1 MIQGSSDIALTPYG
15 EELARD
21 TRDGFDREEIRFQR
35 IYSSP
40 YQRAVKTAEI
50 IAEHQN
56 ISVKVDLRVREMCF
70 GKYEGD
76 KISEIRNSKD
86 QNLIYCFSKPS
97 MYVSDETGDNFSDVY
112 ARY

>member
-1 MIQGSSDIALTPYG
+1 MRHGETFWNKKGLIQGSSDIALTPYG

-56 ISVKVDLRVREMCF
+56 ISVKVDLKQQR
-70 GKYEGD
+70 
-76 KISEIRNSKD
+76 SE
-86 QNLIYCFSKPS
+86 
-97 MYVSDETGDNFSDVY
+97 SDLLFFQTVHVCSG
-112 ARY
+112 

>member
-1 MIQGSSDIALTPYG
+1 MRHGETFWNKKGLIQGSSDIALTPY
-15 EELARD
+15 
-21 TRDGFDREEIRFQR
+21 REEIRFQR

-97 MYVSDETGDNFSDVY
+97 RLSFS
-112 ARY
+112 RL

>member
-1 MIQGSSDIALTPYG
+1 MHLYIMRHGETFWNKKGLIQGSSDIALTPYG

-50 IAEHQN
+50 IAEHQKN
-56 ISVKVDLRVREMCF
+56 YRRSHPLHTWTVWKNSRSDSDLCCF
-70 GKYEGD
+70 G
-76 KISEIRNSKD
+76 
-86 QNLIYCFSKPS
+86 FH
-97 MYVSDETGDNFSDVY
+97 
-112 ARY
+112 